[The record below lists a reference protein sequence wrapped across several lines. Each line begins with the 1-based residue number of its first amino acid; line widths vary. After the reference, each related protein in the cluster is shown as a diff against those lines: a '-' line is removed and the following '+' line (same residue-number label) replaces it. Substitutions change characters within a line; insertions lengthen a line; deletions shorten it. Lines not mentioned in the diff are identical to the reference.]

1 MSCQVKHWIYMKE
14 VEVKYVETKKTK
26 EKEMKEKEKKVY
38 WFRWFIKIE
47 KPVEVWEDAF
57 PWP

>member
-14 VEVKYVETKKTK
+14 VEVETKKTK
-26 EKEMKEKEKKVY
+26 EKEMKEMKEKEKKVY

-47 KPVEVWEDAF
+47 KPVEIWEDAF